1 MRSVKR
7 FMARLA
13 DPDRI
18 MDLFVD
24 NRWDT
29 VESPASQTS
38 NGRYYFD
45 RSGALIVNNK
55 NADVRRSFDENIN
68 ALASKKLRQG

>member
-1 MRSVKR
+1 MNSVKR

-29 VESPASQTS
+29 VESPASESS

-45 RSGALIVNNK
+45 RNGALIVNNK
-55 NADVRRSFDENIN
+55 NKDVRKSFNENVN

>member
-1 MRSVKR
+1 MKGVKR

-24 NRWDT
+24 DRWDT
-29 VESPASQTS
+29 AEKPASATVS
-38 NGRYYFD
+38 ERYYFD
-45 RSGALIVNNK
+45 RSGALIINNK
-55 NADVRRSFDENIN
+55 NEEVRRSFNVNVD
-68 ALASKKLRQG
+68 ALSSKKLKQG

>member
-1 MRSVKR
+1 MRNVKS

-29 VESPASQTS
+29 AESPASQNS
-38 NGRYYFD
+38 NSRYYFD

>member
-1 MRSVKR
+1 MKGVKR

-29 VESPASQTS
+29 AENPASETS

-45 RSGALIVNNK
+45 RSGALIINNK
-55 NADVRRSFDENIN
+55 NEDVRRSFNENVN
-68 ALASKKLRQG
+68 ALASKKLR

>member
-1 MRSVKR
+1 MNSVKR

-18 MDLFVD
+18 MDLFVS

-29 VESPASQTS
+29 IEKPAAETS
-38 NGRYYFD
+38 NERYYFD

-55 NADVRRSFDENIN
+55 NEFVRKAFTENVN
-68 ALASKKLRQG
+68 ALANKKRHQG